1 MTDNDRLKKGLSRR
15 HIMFIALGSAIG
27 TGLFYGA
34 GDAIRLAG
42 PSVLLAYCIAG
53 LAAFMVVR
61 ALGEMALR
69 NPLPGSFGR
78 YAAHYISPLAG
89 FMTGWSY
96 VFEMALVCIAD
107 ITAFSAYM
115 KFWYP
120 EVAPWIWALGITLI
134 LTVVNL
140 IAVKAYGELEFW
152 LSIGKVAAIIGLIA
166 AGTVLTVFGFGDH
179 GQYPMT
185 FRNLWEHGGWFPHGW
200 PGFIAAF
207 SVVVFAFGGIEIIGL
222 TATEAQNAARNIPRA
237 INAIPVRILLFYVL
251 ALMIL
256 MSMYPWDELIKAK
269 DTSPF
274 VIIFAHQGFHHAAD
288 IFNIVVITAAV
299 SAINSDIYGAGR
311 MMHGLAQEG
320 QAFKP
325 LACISKSG
333 VPVTAILVMLLVL
346 LLGVVLNAFYHDQL
360 FFLIAAMATFA
371 TVFVWLMILLSQIC
385 MRLKMSADKR
395 RSLKYAVPLWP
406 TGPVLALVFMVF
418 VFVLLGFFDDTR
430 PALIVGAI
438 WVVWLAICYYAI
450 QVLDKKGRWIFKK
463 RADKDFSHHR
473 VSEI

>member
-1 MTDNDRLKKGLSRR
+1 MTYNNTLKKGLNQR
-15 HIMFIALGSAIG
+15 HIIFIALGSAIG

-34 GDAIRLAG
+34 GSAIRLAG

-53 LAAFMVVR
+53 LAAFMVMR

-78 YAAHYISPLAG
+78 YAAHYVSPLAG

-115 KFWYP
+115 GFWYP
-120 EVAPWIWALGITLI
+120 AVTPWIWALGLTLV
-134 LTVVNL
+134 LAVVNL

-152 LSIGKVAAIIGLIA
+152 LSIVKVAAIIGLII
-166 AGTVLTVFGFGDH
+166 AGTVLIVSGLGDH

-200 PGFIAAF
+200 WGFIAAF

-222 TATEAQNAARNIPRA
+222 TAMEAQNADRHIPKA
-237 INAIPVRILLFYVL
+237 INTIPIRILLFYVMAL
-251 ALMIL
+251 AVL
-256 MSMYPWDELIKAK
+256 MSTYPWDELIKVK

-274 VIIFAHQGFHHAAD
+274 VIIFANQGFRYAAD

-299 SAINSDIYGAGR
+299 SAVNSDMYGAER

-320 QAFKP
+320 QAFKL
-325 LACISKSG
+325 LAHVSPSG
-333 VPVTAILVMLLVL
+333 VPVPAILVMLLVL
-346 LLGVVLNAFYHDQL
+346 LVGVVLNAFYHDQL

-371 TVFVWLMILLSQIC
+371 TVFVWLMILLSQVC
-385 MRLKMSADKR
+385 MRLKMSADER
-395 RSLKYAVPLWP
+395 RALKYPAPLWP
-406 TGPVLALVFMVF
+406 AGPVLALGFMVF
-418 VFVLLGFFDDTR
+418 IIVLLGFFDNTR
-430 PALIVGAI
+430 PALIVGVI
-438 WVVWLAICYYAI
+438 WVAWLALCYYAL
-450 QVLDKKGRWIFKK
+450 QRRLDKKGR
-463 RADKDFSHHR
+463 
-473 VSEI
+473 